1 MDFEDDEPSAE
12 TVYVHGGG
20 FGTALITH
28 GGESLLEL
36 DEEVDD
42 IMYR

>member
-12 TVYVHGGG
+12 TVYVRGGG
-20 FGTALITH
+20 FGVALVTH

-42 IMYR
+42 ILYR